1 VLAFAAAAPVGLVL
15 VLSSKS
21 GSATVGAAVF
31 AGSVTAMLGA
41 SSLLH
46 RRRWSA
52 VQRRWITALDHAM
65 IYVLIAGT
73 YTPFALLVLRA
84 PWTVPILTILW
95 GAAILG
101 TVVKLVRPA
110 APRWFTAGT
119 CLALGWL
126 SLAVAPQIATGIGA
140 GGFSLLLAGGVAYTV
155 GALVYVRRS
164 PDPFPRAFGYH
175 EVFHALVLVAVV
187 CQYVSVAF
195 FVLPRA

>member
-1 VLAFAAAAPVGLVL
+1 MLALAAAAPVGLVL
-15 VLSSKS
+15 VLSAETVE
-21 GSATVGAAVF
+21 ATVGAAVF

-52 VQRRWITALDHAM
+52 ARRRWITALDHAM

-73 YTPFALLVLRA
+73 YTPFALLVLRNG
-84 PWTVPILTILW
+84 WRMPILMTLW
-95 GAAILG
+95 GAAAVCA
-101 TVVKLVRPA
+101 VVKLVRPT

-126 SLAVAPQIATGIGA
+126 SLVVAPQIAAAIGA
-140 GGFSLLLAGGVAYTV
+140 GGFSLVLAGGLAYTI
-155 GALVYVRRS
+155 GALVYIRKR

-175 EVFHALVLVAVV
+175 EIFHALVVFAVA